1 MWATPPPLANTTAA
15 RRLDLAHVG
24 RTRLAPVMKMLRV
37 CLLLMLVVLLP
48 WRGAV
53 AAAMLCPPA
62 TMPASHGA
70 HGHHDASAAPAVDGP
85 ASVQAEHHAHKE
97 HHDHTPHMADEAGG
111 ALHAHQGHDTP
122 PPPAADGKCQLCAAT
137 CALSTLPAPAP
148 GLPQPPAVAAS
159 AFPPLVAPAPD
170 FLSGGQER
178 PPRSI

>member
-1 MWATPPPLANTTAA
+1 
-15 RRLDLAHVG
+15 
-24 RTRLAPVMKMLRV
+24 MKMLRV

-62 TMPASHGA
+62 SMPASHDA
-70 HGHHDASAAPAVDGP
+70 HSEHSHHDAPAATAVDGP
-85 ASVQAEHHAHKE
+85 ADLQAEHHEHQG
-97 HHDHTPHMADEAGG
+97 HHDHAYLIADEAS
-111 ALHAHQGHDTP
+111 DTQQAP
-122 PPPAADGKCQLCAAT
+122 DNTPPPAADGKCQLCAAT

-170 FLSGGQER
+170 FLSSGQER

>member
-1 MWATPPPLANTTAA
+1 
-15 RRLDLAHVG
+15 
-24 RTRLAPVMKMLRV
+24 MKMLRV

-53 AAAMLCPPA
+53 AAAMLCPPPS
-62 TMPASHGA
+62 MPASHDA
-70 HGHHDASAAPAVDGP
+70 HSEHSHHDAPAATAVDGP
-85 ASVQAEHHAHKE
+85 ADLQAEHHEHQG
-97 HHDHTPHMADEAGG
+97 HHDHAYLIADEAS
-111 ALHAHQGHDTP
+111 DTQQAP
-122 PPPAADGKCQLCAAT
+122 DNTPPPAADGKCQLCAAT

-170 FLSGGQER
+170 FLSSGQER

>member
-1 MWATPPPLANTTAA
+1 
-15 RRLDLAHVG
+15 
-24 RTRLAPVMKMLRV
+24 MKMLRM
-37 CLLLMLVVLLP
+37 CLMLMLVVLLP

-53 AAAMLCPPA
+53 AAAMLCPPVS
-62 TMPASHGA
+62 MPASHGA
-70 HGHHDASAAPAVDGP
+70 HGHHDASATPAVDGP
-85 ASVQAEHHAHKE
+85 ASLQARHP
-97 HHDHTPHMADEAGG
+97 D
-111 ALHAHQGHDTP
+111 HQGQDNT

-148 GLPQPPAVAAS
+148 GLPHPPAVAAS